1 MGWPNGVAPDKN
13 LLKKYFSMAGLLH
26 EFVKPYDRER
36 LYDLLHELEEQSWV
50 DQVPNQETEI
60 GKLIYQAEYMRNG
73 SIMKLMSEGGIC
85 FAGGGHTD
93 ELKLQY
99 KVERVEW

>member
-1 MGWPNGVAPDKN
+1 MGPDGN
-13 LLKKYFSMAGLLH
+13 LLKRYLSMAGLLH
-26 EFVKPYDRER
+26 EFVKPYDREG
-36 LYDLLHELEEQSWV
+36 LYDLLNELERQAWN